1 MLDLLYWKITE
12 RFTRLANAFKFFD
25 SSADGSIN
33 FSEFLFIKQRYKFES
48 CQNMG
53 ERVKFLKET

>member
-33 FSEFLFIKQRYKFES
+33 FSEFREGL
-48 CQNMG
+48 
-53 ERVKFLKET
+53 ERIRMKIHDSDALKIF